1 MCFHNQIWIV
11 FTLFLS
17 WFLLKLPMIDKELLP
32 YVHLICHTHCQKIG
46 KFEWAGSHPFK
57 QIYSKLCKTRNQK
70 KWIVIPIGN
79 KKNNLN
85 TLPVG
90 ICVLELDL
98 DCVHVTFFLVSVET
112 TNDWLEKENTMFS
125 SNREYKKNNSNT
137 IHTSSR
143 LVWYVMGIVG
153 KWDDKVIQ
161 FFRYVT
167 PIVRK

>member
-1 MCFHNQIWIV
+1 MSHTLSENWKIWMSRKPPIQ
-11 FTLFLS
+11 TNLQQALQN
-17 WFLLKLPMIDKELLP
+17 KKP
-32 YVHLICHTHCQKIG
+32 
-46 KFEWAGSHPFK
+46 
-57 QIYSKLCKTRNQK
+57 K

-112 TNDWLEKENTMFS
+112 TNDWLEKENMMFS